1 MLEAASKHEEI
12 QEMATETQK
21 RLEDDTKDIVLPKR
35 TLENESVPEKDM
47 NKTVQNQIANEAAQ
61 SQKKVFPVM
70 KTMKEGDYVSKYAI
84 EIYGYSN
91 NTLIAWIHKHN
102 QHIKDMARVK
112 VGETIVFP
120 ALDTP
125 LQ

>member
-1 MLEAASKHEEI
+1 MDTHTTAQNHIAHEVSQPQKAA
-12 QEMATETQK
+12 
-21 RLEDDTKDIVLPKR
+21 LPI
-35 TLENESVPEKDM
+35 T
-47 NKTVQNQIANEAAQ
+47 
-61 SQKKVFPVM
+61 

-102 QHIKDMARVK
+102 QHIKDIARVK

-120 ALDTP
+120 ALDTR

>member
-1 MLEAASKHEEI
+1 M
-12 QEMATETQK
+12 
-21 RLEDDTKDIVLPKR
+21 
-35 TLENESVPEKDM
+35 
-47 NKTVQNQIANEAAQ
+47 
-61 SQKKVFPVM
+61 
-70 KTMKEGDYVSKYAI
+70 

-91 NTLIAWIHKHN
+91 NTLITWIHKHN

-120 ALDTP
+120 VLDTP

>member
-1 MLEAASKHEEI
+1 
-12 QEMATETQK
+12 
-21 RLEDDTKDIVLPKR
+21 
-35 TLENESVPEKDM
+35 
-47 NKTVQNQIANEAAQ
+47 
-61 SQKKVFPVM
+61 
-70 KTMKEGDYVSKYAI
+70 MKEGDYVSKYAM

-91 NTLIAWIHKHN
+91 NTLITWIHKHN

-120 ALDTP
+120 VLDTP